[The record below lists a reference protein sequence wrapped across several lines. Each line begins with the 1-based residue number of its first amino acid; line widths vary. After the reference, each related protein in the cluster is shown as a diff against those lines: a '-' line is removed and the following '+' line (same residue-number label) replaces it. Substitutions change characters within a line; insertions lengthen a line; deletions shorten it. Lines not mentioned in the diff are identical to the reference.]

1 MSHLRVRTTVTA
13 SPGHLAVV
21 TGTGRV
27 ASVTSSAG
35 YIWAMLA
42 GLYGQPLMLPPG
54 TWKARGTWTWCV
66 SARVA
71 APWTHVWPAPE
82 DNPRHRDL
90 EAWMAAYGHQ
100 IVSGE

>member
-1 MSHLRVRTTVTA
+1 
-13 SPGHLAVV
+13 
-21 TGTGRV
+21 
-27 ASVTSSAG
+27 
-35 YIWAMLA
+35 MLA

-71 APWTHVWPAPE
+71 ARWTHTWPAPE